1 MSYDV
6 ASGLSQPD
14 PRPRPGVVTAAGI
27 LLYGAAGLIVAQVI
41 VSASILNRELTATRE
56 AFQNLDHGSSVI
68 SLTRATSI
76 ASLVINVI
84 IAVAFAIF
92 AYYNLRGRQGIRI
105 ATWVVGGLAVL
116 CYGCGTVGASLG
128 TKLSTGTDQD
138 PQIKAA
144 TQHVA
149 DSLPNWATTAG
160 TVVDGLLFIC
170 LLLVIVLLAVP
181 ASNAYF
187 RKPEPP
193 ALSYPGFPAV
203 S

>member
-14 PRPRPGVVTAAGI
+14 PRPRPGVVAAAGM

-68 SLTRATSI
+68 SITRATSI
-76 ASLVINVI
+76 ASLVINV
-84 IAVAFAIF
+84 IF

-116 CYGCGTVGASLG
+116 CYGCGTLGSSVG
-128 TKLSTGTDQD
+128 TKLSTGADQD

-193 ALSYPGFPAV
+193 ALSYPSFPAV